1 MLADCIRTPC
11 KLAQPIQKNK
21 AMTQKAR
28 SPKTTESSQVEA
40 VLSHIRREISE
51 GRYRPGKRV
60 GEREISRKLS
70 IGRGPVREAI
80 QILIGRHVLERAPR
94 HAARVRQLTLKDVL
108 DVAEI
113 WAVVGPLGSR
123 LAAQRIFVRDNRERV
138 LRTAERVWEEMRKG
152 NPDRIAQEVARVT
165 AVLAEVSE
173 NGYLTAVRDALTLE
187 HYAQAV
193 AEIILK
199 ANRQDD
205 YLHRLRGLI
214 EAIIS
219 GNPARAEA
227 EHVSLMAWLGSILS
241 AEYGLQNVKT

>member
-1 MLADCIRTPC
+1 MIS
-11 KLAQPIQKNK
+11 KE
-21 AMTQKAR
+21 R
-28 SPKTTESSQVEA
+28 SRKTAEGSQVER

-51 GRYRPGKRV
+51 GRLRPGKRV
-60 GEREISRKLS
+60 GEREISRKLG

-123 LAAQRIFVRDNRERV
+123 LAAQRIFVRDNREHV
-138 LRTAERVWEEMRKG
+138 MRTAEQVWEEMRKG
-152 NPDRIAQEVARVT
+152 NPDRIAQAVAHLT
-165 AVLAEVSE
+165 AVLAEISE

-193 AEIILK
+193 AEIILN

-205 YLHRLRGLI
+205 YLHRVRGLV

-219 GNPARAEA
+219 GNPDRAEA

-241 AEYGLQNVKT
+241 VEYGRQNSRT